1 MYNPQKTAVSNESYA
16 ILNAIRNESDIFRT
30 STPLVE
36 DAQSARAFGEFVTG
50 AGQYKELFWGILI
63 NRIALTVVSGREF
76 KNKLSQFR
84 RGKIGLGDIVQNIW
98 VGLVTP
104 EGWTSDVANPGDVY
118 KTNKP
123 DAKVSM
129 SAVNCK
135 LSYEITSNDT
145 ELGYAFTQE
154 NGLYNLVSKIAERL
168 ITSEQT
174 DDYIMM
180 KWVIAHNILGNIGG
194 TYNPIHE
201 IDEVTDQASADKAI
215 RDMKEVVNDYPFM
228 KTKYNEAGVPAPCP
242 TDEVIFITTSKSRA
256 DFDVLALSKAFNL
269 QYEEYIGQEVQID
282 EFGFDAFSLDRLYDI
297 LDEQVA
303 LGLIPEYTPFTDE
316 QLALLSSIESAVIDK
331 DWFMS
336 FDKVYE
342 MNNIYDVK
350 HLNNNTFLTIHRIY
364 SYNPFANCTYF
375 AEKKTEPVGKATLT
389 FESQSGQVTGNSTYT
404 ITISDI
410 NPAPTNLNQFDI
422 TVAGSHAAE
431 ITELLTSEH
440 GYGLRI
446 STSNPTVPGEVAS
459 FSVTYEPD
467 GYEASIP
474 QTFDLTV
481 LGVQG
486 VVPSANSA
494 VLNVTDPNED
504 STDITLTEGGEAYTG
519 SVSALSFNQD
529 VATVSVNDNVV
540 TIQGVDAGSTTV
552 YITCQKPNYGIVDIP
567 VSVIV
572 SKESISLTID
582 NPSVDPYSQTYYM
595 YGLGTTE
602 QISCTVDPADAT
614 LEYTSSDENVATVSD
629 TGLITSVDSGDTTI
643 TVTAYKQGYYSTTQS
658 FTLTV
663 SPGA

>member
-1 MYNPQKTAVSNESYA
+1 MYNPQKTTVSNESYA

-76 KNKLSQFR
+76 KNKLAQFR

-118 KTNKP
+118 RTNKP

-180 KWVIAHNILGNIGG
+180 KWVIAHNILSNIGG

-201 IDEVTDQASADKAI
+201 IDEVTDQTTADKAI

-269 QYEEYIGQEVQID
+269 QYEQYIGQEVQID
-282 EFGFDAFSLDRLYDI
+282 EFGFDAFSLARLYDI
-297 LDEQVA
+297 LDEQVT
-303 LGLIPEYTPFTDE
+303 LGLIPSYNEFTDE
-316 QLALLSSIESAVIDK
+316 QLELLSSIESAVIDK

-375 AEKKTEPVGKATLT
+375 AEKKTEPVVPATLT
-389 FESQSGQVTGNSTYT
+389 FESSSGQVTGNSTYSIP
-404 ITISDI
+404 ITDI
-410 NPAPTNLNQFDI
+410 TPAPTSLNEFNI
-422 TVAGSHAAE
+422 VRTGAASAE
-431 ITELLTSEH
+431 ITELGENDGH
-440 GYGLRI
+440 YFLRI
-446 STSNPTVPGEVAS
+446 TTTTPTVAGEVAS
-459 FSVTYEPD
+459 FSVTYEPE
-467 GYEASIP
+467 GYLESDAD
-474 QTFDLTV
+474 TFDLTV
-481 LGVQG
+481 LGVQN
-486 VVPSANSA
+486 VVPSGSSA
-494 VLNVTDPNED
+494 VLNVSDPNED
-504 STDITLTEGGEAYTG
+504 STDITLTENGEAYTG
-519 SVSALSFNQD
+519 SVTALSFDQT

-552 YITCQKPNYGIVDIP
+552 YITCQKPNYGIIDIP
-567 VSVIV
+567 VSVVV
-572 SKESISLTID
+572 SKESVSVVIDSPTPSDPEVGVYQMSVNDTAQMSISVT
-582 NPSVDPYSQTYYM
+582 PV
-595 YGLGTTE
+595 
-602 QISCTVDPADAT
+602 DAT
-614 LEYTSSDENVATVSD
+614 LEYESSDPTIASVSD
-629 TGLITSVDSGDTTI
+629 SGLITALTGGQCNIYVTGSKENYYPNTTSIAISVS
-643 TVTAYKQGYYSTTQS
+643 
-658 FTLTV
+658 
-663 SPGA
+663 

>member
-1 MYNPQKTAVSNESYA
+1 MVKMTKTTISNESYA

-36 DAQSARAFGEFVTG
+36 DAQSARAYGEFVTG
-50 AGQYKELFWGILI
+50 AGRYKEIFWDILV
-63 NRIALTVVSGREF
+63 NRIALTVTSGREF
-76 KNKLSQFR
+76 KNKLAQFR

-98 VGLVTP
+98 IGLVLP
-104 EGWTSDVANPGDVY
+104 EAWTSDVAHPGDVY

-135 LSYEITSNDT
+135 LSYEVTSNDT

-154 NGLYNLVSKIAERL
+154 NGLYNLVSKIAERIL
-168 ITSEQT
+168 TSEQT

-180 KWVIAHNILGNIGG
+180 KWVIAHNILENVGG
-194 TYNPIHE
+194 TYNPIRE
-201 IDEVTDQASADKAI
+201 IDEVTDQTSADNAI
-215 RDMKEVVNDYPFM
+215 RAMKEVVNDYPFM

-269 QYEEYIGQEVQID
+269 QYEQYIGQEVQID
-282 EFGFDAFSLDRLYDI
+282 EFGFDDFSLERLYNI
-297 LDEQVA
+297 LDEQVK
-303 LGLIPEYTPFTDE
+303 LEIIPEYEPFTEE

-342 MNNIYDVK
+342 MNNEYDVK

-375 AEKKTEPVGKATLT
+375 AEKKTEPLVPATLT
-389 FESQSGQVTGNSTYT
+389 FESHSGQVTGNSTYSIPFT
-404 ITISDI
+404 DIS
-410 NPAPTNLNQFDI
+410 PAPTNLNQFNI
-422 TVAGSHAAE
+422 VRTGAESAE
-431 ITELLTSEH
+431 ITELVENNGH
-440 GYGLRI
+440 YGLRI
-446 STSNPTVPGEVAS
+446 TTTSPTVPGEVAS
-459 FSVTYEPD
+459 FSVTYEPE
-467 GYEASIP
+467 GYLESEP
-474 QTFDLTV
+474 QTFDITV

-494 VLNVTDPNED
+494 VLNISDPNED
-504 STDITLTEGGEAYTG
+504 STDITLTESGDAYTG
-519 SVSALSFNQD
+519 SVSALSFDQN

-567 VSVIV
+567 VSVVV
-572 SKESISLTID
+572 SKESVSVVID
-582 NPSVDPYSQTYYM
+582 SPTPLDPYSGVYPMSVNDTAQM
-595 YGLGTTE
+595 S
-602 QISCTVDPADAT
+602 ITVTPVDAT
-614 LEYTSSDENVATVSD
+614 VEYESSDPTIASVSD
-629 TGLITSVDSGDTTI
+629 SGLITALLAGQCNIYVTGSKEKYYPGTAAIAI
-643 TVTAYKQGYYSTTQS
+643 TVS
-658 FTLTV
+658 
-663 SPGA
+663 

>member
-1 MYNPQKTAVSNESYA
+1 MYNPQKTTVSNESYA

-76 KNKLSQFR
+76 KNKLAQFR

-269 QYEEYIGQEVQID
+269 KYEEYIGQEVQID
-282 EFGFDAFSLDRLYDI
+282 EFGFDAFSLARLYDI

-303 LGLIPEYTPFTDE
+303 LGLIPEYEEFTEE

-375 AEKKTEPVGKATLT
+375 AEKKTEPVGQATL
-389 FESQSGQVTGNSTYT
+389 SLGSPGGRVTGGSTYSVA
-404 ITISDI
+404 ITCD
-410 NPAPTNLNQFDI
+410 PAPTNLNQFSI
-422 TVAGSHAAE
+422 ERTGAGSAE
-431 ITELLTSEH
+431 ITELGENS
-440 GYGLRI
+440 GNYFLRV
-446 STSNPTVPGEVAS
+446 STNAPTVPGETAQ
-459 FSVTYEPD
+459 FEITYEPT
-467 GYEASIP
+467 GYEPSTTE
-474 QTFDLTV
+474 TFTMTV
-481 LGVQG
+481 LGVQN
-486 VVPSANSA
+486 VEASATSA
-494 VLNVTDPNED
+494 VLNMSDPNEQ
-504 STDITLTEGGEAYTG
+504 STTITLTENGNAYDGVVSGLSFDNLTA
-519 SVSALSFNQD
+519 SVSVEGN
-529 VATVSVNDNVV
+529 VATITAV
-540 TIQGVDAGSTTV
+540 GLGSTTV
-552 YITCQKPNYGIVDIP
+552 VLTCQKDNYGIVDIM
-567 VSVIV
+567 VSVVV
-572 SKESISLTID
+572 SAESISLTID
-582 NPSVDPYSQTYYM
+582 DPYVDPYSQTYYM
-595 YGLGTTE
+595 YGIGTTE

-614 LEYTSSDENVATVSD
+614 LEYSSSDETVATVSA
-629 TGLITSVDSGDTTI
+629 TGLIEAVDSGDTTI
-643 TVTAYKQGYYSTTQS
+643 MVTAYKQGYYSTAQS

-663 SPGA
+663 QPGE

>member
-1 MYNPQKTAVSNESYA
+1 MYNPQKTTVSNQSYA

-76 KNKLSQFR
+76 KNKLAQFR

-98 VGLVTP
+98 IGLVTP
-104 EGWTSDVANPGDVY
+104 EGWASDVANPGDVY

-180 KWVIAHNILGNIGG
+180 KWVIAHNILSNIGG
-194 TYNPIHE
+194 SYNPIHE

-269 QYEEYIGQEVQID
+269 QYEQYIGQEVQID
-282 EFGFDAFSLDRLYDI
+282 EFGFDAFSLARLYDI

-303 LGLIPEYTPFTDE
+303 LGLIPSYSKFTED

-375 AEKKTEPVGKATLT
+375 AEKKTEPVVPATFSLG
-389 FESQSGQVTGNSTYT
+389 SSAGQVTGNSTYSVP
-404 ITISDI
+404 ITCS
-410 NPAPTNLNQFDI
+410 PAPTNLNQFSVE
-422 TVAGSHAAE
+422 TLGASSAE
-431 ITELLTSEH
+431 ITELGENS
-440 GYGLRI
+440 GNYFLRF
-446 STSNPTVPGEVAS
+446 TTTTPTVPGETVQ
-459 FSVTYEPD
+459 FDITYEPT
-467 GYEASIP
+467 GYEPSTTE
-474 QTFDLTV
+474 TFTLTV

-486 VVPSANSA
+486 VVPSADSA
-494 VLNVTDPNED
+494 VLNISDPNED
-504 STDITLTEGGEAYTG
+504 STNITLTEGGEAYTG
-519 SVSALSFNQD
+519 SVSAISFNQN

-540 TIQGVDAGSTTV
+540 TIQGVGTGSTTV

-572 SKESISLTID
+572 SAQSISITINQPLVD
-582 NPSVDPYSQTYYM
+582 PDTNTATATTDENIQINCTYVPDSDLSVD
-595 YGLGTTE
+595 
-602 QISCTVDPADAT
+602 
-614 LEYTSSDENVATVSD
+614 YTSSDTSVATVAAG
-629 TGLITSVDSGDTTI
+629 GLISTLAPGTTTI
-643 TVTAYKQGYYSTTQS
+643 TITASKTGYQTTTEY
-658 FTLTV
+658 FDLVV
-663 SPGA
+663 S

>member
-1 MYNPQKTAVSNESYA
+1 MYNPQKTTVSNESYA

-98 VGLVTP
+98 CGLVVP
-104 EGWTSDVANPGDVY
+104 EGWSSDVANPGDVY

-180 KWVIAHNILGNIGG
+180 KWVIAHNILSNIGG

-269 QYEEYIGQEVQID
+269 QYEQYIGQEVQID
-282 EFGFDAFSLDRLYDI
+282 EFGFDAFSLERLYNI

-303 LGLIPEYTPFTDE
+303 LGLIPSYNEFTEE

-375 AEKKTEPVGKATLT
+375 AKKKL
-389 FESQSGQVTGNSTYT
+389 
-404 ITISDI
+404 
-410 NPAPTNLNQFDI
+410 NP
-422 TVAGSHAAE
+422 
-431 ITELLTSEH
+431 
-440 GYGLRI
+440 
-446 STSNPTVPGEVAS
+446 
-459 FSVTYEPD
+459 
-467 GYEASIP
+467 
-474 QTFDLTV
+474 
-481 LGVQG
+481 
-486 VVPSANSA
+486 
-494 VLNVTDPNED
+494 
-504 STDITLTEGGEAYTG
+504 
-519 SVSALSFNQD
+519 
-529 VATVSVNDNVV
+529 
-540 TIQGVDAGSTTV
+540 
-552 YITCQKPNYGIVDIP
+552 
-567 VSVIV
+567 
-572 SKESISLTID
+572 
-582 NPSVDPYSQTYYM
+582 
-595 YGLGTTE
+595 
-602 QISCTVDPADAT
+602 
-614 LEYTSSDENVATVSD
+614 
-629 TGLITSVDSGDTTI
+629 
-643 TVTAYKQGYYSTTQS
+643 
-658 FTLTV
+658 
-663 SPGA
+663 